1 MTRSSERGDK
11 VNNNQTACDIQWYL
25 QAYEQ
30 MLRIRYFETK
40 AAECFTR
47 SELAGNIH
55 LYMGQ
60 EASGVGACMALEKTD
75 FITCTH
81 RGHGHC
87 LAKGAQADKAM
98 AELFGKETGYC
109 RGRGGSMH
117 IVDVELGILGANGIV
132 GAGIPL
138 AAGSALAS
146 KIKKDGAVTMGIF
159 GDAASNQGTFHE
171 SVNMAAAWK
180 LPMVF
185 LIENNQYGVS
195 TEIHRVTNT
204 ETLAVRAAAYDI
216 PGVTVDGTDVEA
228 VYHATRQAVER
239 ARTGQGPSIVE
250 TMVYRYQGHYCG
262 DPAVYRPKEYL
273 TEGKSKDPIDKARA
287 KLLALGAAAAE
298 LDELEARMQAEI
310 EAAYQFAKNSPDP
323 DPAAVADDVYTDQ
336 NERCVLR

>member
-1 MTRSSERGDK
+1 MNEER
-11 VNNNQTACDIQWYL
+11 AAWL
-25 QAYEQ
+25 LEAYRR
-30 MLRIRYFETK
+30 MVRIRDFETR

-60 EASGVGACMALEKTD
+60 EASGVGACLALRESD
-75 FITCTH
+75 FITSTH

-87 LAKGAQADKAM
+87 LAKGARSDLAM

-117 IVDVELGILGANGIV
+117 IVDVDLGILGANGIV

-138 AAGSALAS
+138 ATGSALAS
-146 KIKKDGAVTMGIF
+146 KIKKDGAVTLAFF
-159 GDAASNQGTFHE
+159 GDGACNQGTFHE

-180 LPMVF
+180 LPVVY
-185 LIENNQYGVS
+185 LVENNRYGVS

-204 ETLAVRAAAYDI
+204 AILSVRAAAYNI

-228 VYHATRQAVER
+228 VYEAVHEAVER
-239 ARTGQGPSIVE
+239 ARNGGGPSIVE

-262 DPAVYRPKEYL
+262 DPAAYRPKEYL
-273 TEGKSKDPIDKARA
+273 EEGKAKDPIEKTRR
-287 KLLALGAAAAE
+287 LLLELGTAAE
-298 LDELEARMQAEI
+298 ELDSIDAAMAAEI
-310 EAAYQFAKNSPDP
+310 EAAYQFAKSSPEP
-323 DPAAVADDVYTDQ
+323 DSTRVTDYMYTSD
-336 NERCVLR
+336 NERSVAR